1 MRATAFVILIIFSM
15 IGNACG
21 IGSSTHTS
29 QDGTPQNLRVLV
41 HDSFAINAT
50 LVEGFEK
57 TQNVKMEFIKA
68 GDAGSVL
75 NKALLTKDNPLADVI
90 YGIDNSFLS
99 RALENDLLE
108 EYTPAALADIPA
120 QYHMDKTNR
129 AIPVDYGDVCIN
141 FDKAYFS
148 DNNLPV
154 PQSLEDL
161 LIPEYKGLLVMENP
175 STSSPGLAFLLATI
189 AKYGAENYLDYWI
202 KLKANGLVV
211 VNDWET
217 AYYTNFSASSGK
229 GPQPMVVSY
238 GTSPAAEIVF
248 ASTPIDTSP
257 TASLTGDDMCFR
269 QVEFIGI
276 LKGTQ
281 KRDLAEKFIDF
292 MLSVSVQE
300 DIPLQMFVFPANSK
314 AALPEVF
321 VKNIQIPGKP
331 ATMGINE
338 INQNREKWLADWTTA
353 ILR

>member
-1 MRATAFVILIIFSM
+1 MRATAIVIMVIFSM

-21 IGSSTHTS
+21 IGSSTPTS
-29 QDGTPQNLRVLV
+29 QDGTTQNLKVLV

-50 LVEGFEK
+50 LVEEFEK
-57 TQNVKMEFIKA
+57 AQNVKMEFIKA

-90 YGIDNSFLS
+90 YGIDNTFLS
-99 RALENDLLE
+99 RALKNDLLE
-108 EYTPAALADIPA
+108 VYIPAALADITA
-120 QYHMDKTNR
+120 QYQMDKTNR
-129 AIPVDYGDVCIN
+129 AIPVDFGDVCIN
-141 FDKAYFS
+141 YDKAYFL
-148 DNNLPV
+148 DHNLAV

-161 LIPEYKGLLVMENP
+161 LKSDYKGLLVMENP
-175 STSSPGLAFLLATI
+175 TTSSPGLAFLLATI
-189 AKYGAENYLDYWI
+189 AKYGAENYLDYWL

-217 AYYTNFSASSGK
+217 AYYTNFSGSSGK

-238 GTSPAAEIVF
+238 GTSPAAEVVY
-248 ASTPIDTSP
+248 ASTPIDISP
-257 TASLTGDDMCFR
+257 TASLVGDDMCFR

-281 KRDLAEKFIDF
+281 KQDLAEKFIDF
-292 MLSVSVQE
+292 MLSIPVQE

-314 AALPEVF
+314 AALPDVF
-321 VKNIQIPGKP
+321 VKNIQIPVNL
-331 ATMGINE
+331 ATMGIDE

>member
-1 MRATAFVILIIFSM
+1 MRATAFVIMIIFSM
-15 IGNACG
+15 IGSACG
-21 IGSSTHTS
+21 VGTITPSS
-29 QDGTPQNLRVLV
+29 QAGVPQNLRVLV

-57 TQNVKMEFIKA
+57 AQNVKLEFIKA

-90 YGIDNSFLS
+90 YGFDNSFLS

-108 EYTPAALADIPA
+108 VYAPAALADIPV
-120 QYHMDKTNR
+120 QYQMDKTNH
-129 AIPVDYGDVCIN
+129 AIPVDFGDVCIN
-141 FDKAYFS
+141 YDKGYFS
-148 DNNLPV
+148 DHSLAI
-154 PQSLEDL
+154 PQSLGDL
-161 LIPEYKGLLVMENP
+161 LKPEYKGLLVMENP
-175 STSSPGLAFLLATI
+175 TTSSPGLAFLLATI
-189 AKYGAENYLDYWI
+189 AKYGTENYLDYWI

-238 GTSPAAEIVF
+238 GTSPAAEVVF
-248 ASTPIDTSP
+248 ASTPIDISP

-292 MLSVSVQE
+292 MLSIPVQE
-300 DIPLQMFVFPANSK
+300 DIPLQMFVFPANLK
-314 AALPEVF
+314 ATLPEVF
-321 VKNIQIPGKP
+321 VKNIQIPEKP
-331 ATMGINE
+331 ATVGIDE